1 MGPHDRGRVHLRAV
15 GHPAVELG
23 LDQRTDVDPVD
34 GHALDLAGDLDVDQ
48 LEPDEADV
56 VEGDGTAG
64 PCARRARPGAWK
76 RWMRS

>member
-1 MGPHDRGRVHLRAV
+1 MHLRAV

-34 GHALDLAGDLDVDQ
+34 RHALDLAGDLDVDQ

-56 VEGDGTAG
+56 VEEMAPQVRVLDV
-64 PCARRARPGAWK
+64 RAPEHG
-76 RWMRS
+76 SGGCVHEPQP